1 MIVEGEVEEKGQKG
15 RSIGS
20 DFGGLRRAQF
30 KILFNGSIKAA
41 PPPPPQHNSGVF
53 YKLSKVGG
61 SWGRGKGEGVERG
74 REGG

>member
-41 PPPPPQHNSGVF
+41 PPLPNTIQVYFINCQKWVV
-53 YKLSKVGG
+53 VGG
-61 SWGRGKGEGVERG
+61 GARGKGLKGAVKGVE
-74 REGG
+74 